1 MRFSFA
7 NSCFGIYI
15 DLTWGL
21 FRQIGKWVLRVVQ
34 SFITLFLKV
43 SAFQRRFPWEI
54 LVVPKRTEFCGVLV
68 DFTLQLGTAWTL
80 LQWEVTSFPFSLEEP
95 SSVEPPATF
104 SQLFLLSFRLLTS
117 CSSELVLELWLLHVE
132 CP

>member
-68 DFTLQLGTAWTL
+68 DFTLQLGMAWTL
-80 LQWEVTSFPFSLEEP
+80 SWWEVTSFPFSLEEP